1 MAEILI
7 HRLKRHGWDEDHPQE
22 MIDEEL
28 LSYST
33 GLVDDD
39 NEYTIWEE
47 WRLDGKIVKRGVHVH
62 LKKGLST
69 TMEVQ
74 FG

>member
-1 MAEILI
+1 MAQILI
-7 HRLKRHGWDEDHPQE
+7 HKLKRHGWDEDREPE
-22 MIDEEL
+22 TIEEDL

-33 GLVDDD
+33 GLIDDE
-39 NEYTIWEE
+39 NEYTVWEE

-74 FG
+74 VG